1 MKKSIITFIITFLVA
16 SATGLNAQT
25 LKEVLD
31 KHFKTIGQEK
41 LVAVKSYSVKATMN
55 QMGMEVPMEM
65 QMKRPNKFRMEM
77 EMQGQK
83 MIQVYDGEKGW
94 FIAPWISPEPQ
105 ELEGPQLQQAL
116 DQADIDGELY
126 RYAQKGHKAE
136 LMGKEQQDGVEVYN
150 IKLTTKNGDVKN
162 YYIDADKYVIVKAK
176 AKVNAM
182 GQEVEVVQ
190 RMSDYKDIDGILMAT
205 TIASE
210 TPMGSGKLIMHEI
223 KFNQDINDDI
233 FKLSDK

>member
-1 MKKSIITFIITFLVA
+1 MKKSIIALIITFLVA
-16 SATGLNAQT
+16 SAAGVQAQT
-25 LKEVLD
+25 LKDILD

-41 LVAVKSYSVKATMN
+41 LAAVKTYSVKATMN

-65 QMKRPNKFRMEM
+65 KMKRPNKFRMEM

-94 FIAPWISPEPQ
+94 FVAPWISPEPQ
-105 ELEGPQLQQAL
+105 QLEGAQLQQAL

-126 RYAQKGHKAE
+126 HYAQKGHKAE

-162 YYIDADKYVIVKAK
+162 YYIDAESYIIVKAS
-176 AKVNAM
+176 AKVSAM
-182 GQEVEVVQ
+182 GQEVDVIQ
-190 RMSDYKDIDGILMAT
+190 RMSDYKDIDGILMGT
-205 TIASE
+205 TIESE
-210 TPMGSGKLIMHEI
+210 SPMGTGRVVMNDI
-223 KFNQDINDDI
+223 KFNEEMDDDT
-233 FKLSDK
+233 FKRPSK